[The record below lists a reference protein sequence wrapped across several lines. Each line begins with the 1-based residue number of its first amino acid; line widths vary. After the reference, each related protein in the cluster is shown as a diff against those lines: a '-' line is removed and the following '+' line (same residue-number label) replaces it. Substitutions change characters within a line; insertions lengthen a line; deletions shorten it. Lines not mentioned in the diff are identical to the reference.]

1 MLLASL
7 ATALLALSSFA
18 IASNSSSATLSDLE
32 PIDLPEPRTLIYKEV
47 CFANV
52 FEGAG
57 ASTFLFPKRESALTR
72 LPSLVDDILDTP
84 QTQHKDSNSHPIF
97 YRTGTKRDFDPVVD
111 PAATE
116 GVEKEGH
123 HEGGELFGFEE
134 FCYRMRRAKKDAAKE
149 KGAGAGT
156 LPVKSR

>member
-57 ASTFLFPKRESALTR
+57 ASTFLFPKREN
-72 LPSLVDDILDTP
+72 DILDTP